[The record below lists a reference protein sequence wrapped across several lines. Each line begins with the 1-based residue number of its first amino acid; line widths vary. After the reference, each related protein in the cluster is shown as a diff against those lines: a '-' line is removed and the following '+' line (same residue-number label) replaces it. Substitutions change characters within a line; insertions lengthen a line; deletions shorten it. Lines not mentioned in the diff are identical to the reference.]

1 MDAIALQKAPVL
13 LTMVPSEA
21 PNYNT
26 DGLRLTLYLYSSER
40 VINRQLLN
48 PDLI

>member
-1 MDAIALQKAPVL
+1 MDVIAHQKAPVL
-13 LTMVPSEA
+13 PTMVPSEA

-26 DGLRLTLYLYSSER
+26 DGLRLTLYLYPGER

-48 PDLI
+48 SDLI